1 MHSRIRSG
9 DADAVDLDFVLHAMK
24 REERER
30 ACERALFNARAC
42 VIAHLRK
49 NWRGR
54 GAVAA
59 FNDEQARRW
68 MRYAASST
76 NAGTRRA
83 ALALQA

>member
-1 MHSRIRSG
+1 MT
-9 DADAVDLDFVLHAMK
+9 

-30 ACERALFNARAC
+30 ACERALFNARAS
-42 VIAHLRK
+42 IAAHLRK

-68 MRYAASST
+68 MRYAATST
-76 NAGTRRA
+76 NAATRRA
-83 ALALQA
+83 AEQLQQGVLAGIGCSPRFRLDEQGAP

>member
-1 MHSRIRSG
+1 
-9 DADAVDLDFVLHAMK
+9 MK

-68 MRYAASST
+68 MRYAATST
-76 NAGTRRA
+76 NAATRRA
-83 ALALQA
+83 AEQLQQSLLAGIGCSPRYKLDEQGAP